1 MVDVP
6 RSDQERHLRAIIPEW
21 LTRPPEHEILR
32 RKQLADEAALDAR
45 IQGVERRELWDTL
58 RAGALLGGGSQLMFT
73 GFAPLP
79 LAAALVLGLAL
90 GWFVHRIGEGMY
102 VWMITGLLLGCAAT
116 VWMSGAFALLVTPCL
131 AAMIGGVVGIV
142 RDPSF
147 RI

>member
-21 LTRPPEHEILR
+21 LTRPPEHELLR
-32 RKQLADEAALDAR
+32 RQQLADEAALDAR

-58 RAGALLGGGSQLMFT
+58 RASALLGAGAQLMFT
-73 GFAPLP
+73 GFAPMP
-79 LAAALVLGLAL
+79 LAAALVLGLVL

-102 VWMITGLLLGCAAT
+102 VWMIVGLLLGSAAT
-116 VWMSGAFALLVTPCL
+116 VWMSGAIAMLVAPCL

-142 RDPSF
+142 RDPAF
-147 RI
+147 RV